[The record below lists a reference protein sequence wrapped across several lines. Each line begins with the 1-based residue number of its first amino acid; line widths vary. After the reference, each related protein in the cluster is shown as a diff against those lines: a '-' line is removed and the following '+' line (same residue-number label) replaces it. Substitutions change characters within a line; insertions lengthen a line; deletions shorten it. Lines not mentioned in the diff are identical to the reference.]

1 MVLGIGLSMWERS
14 FCHLFWR
21 PEVCH
26 APPEPSVRL
35 VKEGRV
41 GAVKIE
47 GGARVLPH
55 IRAIVDAGVA
65 VMGHLGLTPQSYTA
79 LGGFCVQGRSAEA
92 AHALLEEAKLLEAA
106 GCFGLVL
113 EMVPEPVAREITRQV
128 RARVS

>member
-1 MVLGIGLSMWERS
+1 MGDLPFGSCLT
-14 FCHLFWR
+14 
-21 PEVCH
+21 PEE
-26 APPEPSVRL
+26 AAANGVRL
-35 VKEGRV
+35 VKEGRM

-128 RARVS
+128 RGRVS

>member
-1 MVLGIGLSMWERS
+1 MHMHTHTRT
-14 FCHLFWR
+14 R
-21 PEVCH
+21 MRT
-26 APPEPSVRL
+26 APCCCCAQAASNSVRL

-47 GGARVLPH
+47 GGTRVLPH

-92 AHALLEEAKLLEAA
+92 AHALLEEAKLLEEA
-106 GCFGLVL
+106 GS
-113 EMVPEPVAREITRQV
+113 P
-128 RARVS
+128 

>member
-1 MVLGIGLSMWERS
+1 MRMHMHMHTHTRT
-14 FCHLFWR
+14 R
-21 PEVCH
+21 MRT
-26 APPEPSVRL
+26 APCCCCAQAASNSVRL

-47 GGARVLPH
+47 GGTRVLPH

-92 AHALLEEAKLLEAA
+92 AHALLEEAKLLEEA
-106 GCFGLVL
+106 G
-113 EMVPEPVAREITRQV
+113 
-128 RARVS
+128 